1 MSDTLEEVYLQGGK
15 TRSMKLKQEEIQ
27 QKVKEMVPPKNRS
40 KSKNKLP

>member
-15 TRSMKLKQEEIQ
+15 TKSMKLKQEEIQ
-27 QKVKEMVPPKNRS
+27 QKVKEMVPKNRS